1 MSRIMVILLSSF
13 CSAQGFVGEVQSL
26 AVELFIFDLIT
37 NLAVLGCSCGTQG
50 LCCVVWA
57 LLLQHENSPDVAPAH
72 SSGSTQAYLFLMTC
86 GI

>member
-37 NLAVLGCSCGTQG
+37 NLAVLGHSCGTQG
-50 LCCVVWA
+50 LGCVVWA
-57 LLLQHENSPDVAPAH
+57 LLLQHKILLMWPLHTVAVVRRPTY
-72 SSGSTQAYLFLMTC
+72 SS
-86 GI
+86 